1 MAPPSGDHS
10 APFWCYDCVGVLQ
23 EHLSEVDKLHRMLGK
38 GKTVSKTLRDRDNE
52 LQEIQRNMTTWKAS
66 TVEKLAKKFQ
76 EEMARELEK

>member
-1 MAPPSGDHS
+1 M
-10 APFWCYDCVGVLQ
+10 
-23 EHLSEVDKLHRMLGK
+23 DKLHRMLGK

-66 TVEKLAKKFQ
+66 AVEKLAKKFQ